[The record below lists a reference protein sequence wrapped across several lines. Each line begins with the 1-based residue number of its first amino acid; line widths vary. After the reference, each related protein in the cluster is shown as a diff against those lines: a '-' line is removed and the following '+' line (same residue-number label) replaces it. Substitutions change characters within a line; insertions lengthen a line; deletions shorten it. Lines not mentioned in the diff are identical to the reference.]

1 MLCLKKKNVMAT
13 VVLKCYQNGSL
24 KSPCIIAS
32 ITVDWAVLR
41 SGSSD
46 MISSDSVM
54 PCKVPQ
60 RPKRQPENS
69 SSQRKSSPSSKSVH
83 FLETDRQ
90 SA

>member
-1 MLCLKKKNVMAT
+1 MAT

-32 ITVDWAVLR
+32 GTVDWAVLM

-46 MISSDSVM
+46 MISPDSVM
-54 PCKVPQ
+54 PCKVLQ

-69 SSQRKSSPSSKSVH
+69 SSQRKPSPSSKSVH
-83 FLETDRQ
+83 FLETDGQ